1 MISLTVNGIPYE
13 IEVEPDTTLLE
24 VLRDHL
30 HLTGTKNGCGEGVC
44 GACTVIVNGRAVRSC
59 TYKALKADG
68 AQIETIEGLANDGK
82 LHPLQKAFVDY
93 RAIQCGFCTPGMIM
107 AAKALLDRNPNP
119 TDEEIIKALGGN
131 LCRCTGYSSILKA
144 IKAAASE
151 LRGEGCIPPS
161 LPEGVKPLRVVSNL
175 TPKPE
180 AVLKATGKA
189 IFAADLYFE
198 GMLYA
203 KVLRS
208 KHPHA
213 RLVRVDTSKAK
224 AHPGVVAVLTAE
236 DVPGEG
242 NHGIVRKDWPVLAY
256 DKVRY
261 VGDAIAIVVAETEK
275 AAQEA
280 LGLIEVEY
288 EPLPVVTSPQDALK
302 PDAPQIHEGGNLL
315 KHIRIRRGDV
325 QKAFAEADVV
335 VERVYRTPAY
345 DHAFL
350 EPEAGVATVDE
361 NGNITV
367 YVGSQIPFADRRQ
380 IAESLGLPEEKV
392 RVVGT
397 NIGGAFGGK
406 EDISVQIHV
415 ALAAMKTGRPVKLVF
430 TREESLRVHPKRH
443 ATTIRLKTGATRDG
457 KLVAIE
463 AEIYGDAGA
472 YASLSEHV
480 MTRTATHVSGPYQ
493 VPNLKVDCYAAYTNN
508 PPAGA
513 FRGFG
518 VPQAAFAIESQ
529 LDILAEELGI
539 SPIEI
544 RRINAVRVGTK
555 TALGHHLT
563 ESVGLLETIERVEEE
578 MKKTQFKPV

>member
-1 MISLTVNGIPYE
+1 MKHMISLTVNGIPYE

-68 AQIETIEGLANDGK
+68 AQIETIEGLAKDGK

-93 RAIQCGFCTPGMIM
+93 GAIQCGFCTPGMIM

-151 LRGEGCIPPS
+151 LRGEGYIPPS

-189 IFAADLYFE
+189 IFAADLYFK

-280 LGLIEVEY
+280 LGLI
-288 EPLPVVTSPQDALK
+288 
-302 PDAPQIHEGGNLL
+302 
-315 KHIRIRRGDV
+315 
-325 QKAFAEADVV
+325 
-335 VERVYRTPAY
+335 
-345 DHAFL
+345 
-350 EPEAGVATVDE
+350 
-361 NGNITV
+361 
-367 YVGSQIPFADRRQ
+367 
-380 IAESLGLPEEKV
+380 
-392 RVVGT
+392 
-397 NIGGAFGGK
+397 
-406 EDISVQIHV
+406 
-415 ALAAMKTGRPVKLVF
+415 
-430 TREESLRVHPKRH
+430 
-443 ATTIRLKTGATRDG
+443 
-457 KLVAIE
+457 
-463 AEIYGDAGA
+463 
-472 YASLSEHV
+472 
-480 MTRTATHVSGPYQ
+480 
-493 VPNLKVDCYAAYTNN
+493 
-508 PPAGA
+508 
-513 FRGFG
+513 
-518 VPQAAFAIESQ
+518 
-529 LDILAEELGI
+529 
-539 SPIEI
+539 
-544 RRINAVRVGTK
+544 
-555 TALGHHLT
+555 
-563 ESVGLLETIERVEEE
+563 
-578 MKKTQFKPV
+578 